1 MTFDASGLLLLTAD
15 KRGHDFNVF
24 RINPHPLGSASASVH
39 HLYILHRGDTTAKV
53 QDMTFSLDSRWAAI
67 TTARG
72 TTHTFP
78 VSPYGGPA
86 TFRTHGS
93 PEVVNRLSRFHRSA
107 GLSADGRSSS
117 PVCPVVH
124 AEKAVADPYH
134 NPRLPPF
141 PKPYIVMPLK
151 QLRQPLTLLPA
162 TTTTTPTT
170 TSSTLRQ
177 RQSSVSD
184 DSGNVFRV
192 CATFAR
198 PRDWLLQPIPT
209 ARDMPALK
217 NPRNAVDSLFVMA
230 GHGSMIQYDLEPRY
244 SSSQYFFFQGRPNYI
259 LFVILIIFYHYRT
272 DVPAPK
278 QNDDSP
284 IELHVEAKAQWNLLR
299 KDGSLEIQPPLPLD
313 NWLLKNRMEIKD
325 NTNDEMSDYEERW
338 LSQVEIVTS
347 SGPHRRQYT
356 ILFKKKPFFPLLKC

>member
-15 KRGHDFNVF
+15 KRGHDFHVF
-24 RINPHPLGSASASVH
+24 RINPHPGGSASASVH

-53 QDMTFSLDSRWAAI
+53 QDMIFSLDSRWAAV

-72 TTHTFP
+72 TTHVFP

-93 PEVVNRLSRFHRSA
+93 AEVVNRLSRFHRSA

-117 PVCPVVH
+117 PVCPVFHTENGGVS
-124 AEKAVADPYH
+124 ADPYH

-141 PKPYIVMPLK
+141 PRPYVVMPLK

-162 TTTTTPTT
+162 NSSIAPAT
-170 TSSTLRQ
+170 TSSQSRQ

-184 DSGNVFRV
+184 DSGNVLRV

-198 PRDWLLQPIPT
+198 PRDWLLQPLST
-209 ARDMPALK
+209 ARDMPALR

-244 SSSQYFFFQGRPNYI
+244 SSSKNY
-259 LFVILIIFYHYRT
+259 LNYKKNKNSNKLICLIMYSNIYRHT
-272 DVPAPK
+272 CK
-278 QNDDSP
+278 QT
-284 IELHVEAKAQWNLLR
+284 K
-299 KDGSLEIQPPLPLD
+299 
-313 NWLLKNRMEIKD
+313 
-325 NTNDEMSDYEERW
+325 
-338 LSQVEIVTS
+338 
-347 SGPHRRQYT
+347 
-356 ILFKKKPFFPLLKC
+356 